1 MVCLHVNGEPRK
13 FDRELTVSEL
23 LEELDVRAP
32 AIAVEV
38 NRDVVPRSEHRECA
52 LRDGDRVEIVTFVGG
67 G

>member
-1 MVCLHVNGEPRK
+1 MIRLQVNGERRE
-13 FDRELTVSEL
+13 FDRDLTVSEL
-23 LEELDVRAP
+23 LEELEVGAP

-38 NRDVVPRSEHRECA
+38 NKDVVPRSEHGACV